1 MINSTRL
8 PGLFYITLVLNL
20 LNGPALKACT
30 IFFGA
35 DSQRVLAA
43 ANKSHDNLATQFAV
57 YADEEGK
64 FDRIYLGRRVPQGF
78 QNAGGMNEHGLWYD
92 GADLPERND
101 IANHYNKPS
110 IQGEL
115 CEFTLEKCKTLAEVR
130 TMYETYYSPHW
141 QGHSMWGDATG
152 KSMIIE
158 YSNND
163 VVFLDDEQSF
173 QVMTNFYLQDTENQ
187 KWKHCYRY
195 STATQ
200 MLLDAQGE
208 YTPTLFRSI
217 LDETHQVG
225 IPPTLLSA
233 IYDLKA
239 RKISLYRFY
248 NYDES
253 IVLDVDTLLEKGSR
267 KYDIP
272 ELFSGIALDSPENGE
287 LVDSDAVLL
296 EWRGEAS
303 DYQVLLSIDPDFED
317 VLFYTA
323 VDINDSSTRSL
334 ALLSIFLPFS
344 LLSIPKRYSLLMRKM
359 LVLLILTPLMFSCLN
374 PLFSPY
380 ESSNQEHELLI
391 ENLDASTTYYW
402 KIQTEVQ
409 SGIVNESLIRS
420 FQVE

>member
-1 MINSTRL
+1 MIPTGLR
-8 PGLFYITLVLNL
+8 GLFYIYLL
-20 LNGPALKACT
+20 LNQLYGPALQACT

-92 GADLPERND
+92 GADLPERSD
-101 IANHYNKPS
+101 IANHHNKPS

-158 YSNND
+158 YGNDD
-163 VVFLDDEQSF
+163 VVFLEDEQSF

-195 STATQ
+195 SAATQ
-200 MLLDAQGE
+200 MLLDADEE
-208 YTPTLFRSI
+208 YTLPLFRSI
-217 LDETHQVG
+217 LDATHQVG

-233 IYDLKA
+233 IYNLKT
-239 RKISLYRFY
+239 RSITLYNFY
-248 NYDES
+248 NYDEAV
-253 IVLDVDTLLEKGSR
+253 VLDVDTLLQRGSE

-272 ELFSGIALDSPENGE
+272 EYFSGITLDWPENGE
-287 LVDSDAVLL
+287 VVNSDAVLL
-296 EWRGEAS
+296 EWRGDAQN
-303 DYQVLLSIDPDFED
+303 YQVQLSTTPNFGN
-317 VLFYTA
+317 VLTFVTEN
-323 VDINDSSTRSL
+323 DIDSSGVTL
-334 ALLSIFLPFS
+334 ALMTIFIPFGLLPILKRNSFPIRELIVMLMLAI
-344 LLSIPKRYSLLMRKM
+344 LL
-359 LVLLILTPLMFSCLN
+359 VGCLN

-380 ESSNQEHELLI
+380 ESSNQKHELLI
-391 ENLDASTTYYW
+391 ENLDALTTYYW
-402 KIQTEVQ
+402 KVQ
-409 SGIVNESLIRS
+409 IEAESGIVNKSLTRS